1 MQKMNSLSKNV
12 QSGFT
17 LIELVVVI
25 VILGILAAT
34 ALPKFASLG
43 GDARKA
49 SIKAAGGAMGAAA
62 QMVHAKWLVQGSSG
76 TAAVTVDGTTITTNA
91 TGYPAAADI
100 FTVAGMNMGA
110 NGDYLVSSAGVAQI
124 ASAATPSTCIATYT
138 PADGSVVV
146 TDTGC

>member
-43 GDARKA
+43 ADARIA
-49 SIKAAGGAMGAAA
+49 SIKAAGGAMGAGA

-76 TAAVTVDGTTITTNA
+76 AAAVVVDSTTVTTTA
-91 TGYPAAADI
+91 TGYPAAANI
-100 FTVAGMNMGA
+100 FDVAGLKTTDYTLDTT
-110 NGDYLVSSAGVAQI
+110 NGTARIS
-124 ASAATPSTCIATYT
+124 SAATPSACQAAYSST
-138 PADGSVVV
+138 DGAITV